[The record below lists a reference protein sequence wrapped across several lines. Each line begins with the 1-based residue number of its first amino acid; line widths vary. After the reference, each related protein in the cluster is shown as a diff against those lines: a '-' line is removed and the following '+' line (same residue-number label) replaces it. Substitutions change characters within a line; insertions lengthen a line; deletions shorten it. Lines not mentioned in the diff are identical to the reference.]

1 MSSPFQS
8 CLGAAKWYLDHGYS
22 VIPVS
27 SSKTAL
33 IKWRE
38 FQGRRASVEEV
49 EEWWRRWPTAQVGV
63 VTGRISNLLVIDC
76 DTQQAVEAMTD
87 AIGDSYI
94 TPIVVTPRGRH
105 YWFAYKD
112 GLRNMAHFIGGADC
126 RGEGGMVVAPPSVN
140 TGGVQ
145 YYWQITPLRCKP
157 AELPESILRLLSGG
171 GDEDVSREP
180 ARKLAYVQG
189 QRDNDLYHTALSLLR
204 GGMSEENVLTT
215 LQALARACDPPFPE
229 EEVAKKLESAKA
241 RLATSSES
249 HYAEVARMVREW
261 VSSVT
266 GVFSS
271 TQLYQ
276 DLGITMPADK
286 EAVRQLLH
294 RMVQRGLIVRDSVSA
309 GRYRR
314 PDREVYRIDL
324 RGGAASRPCNI
335 TMPLGEH
342 RLAEIYPGNIILLAG
357 ETNAGKTAWA
367 LSLARANMDKFDVH
381 YFSSEMGEEEF
392 LKRLSMFQDITPAD
406 WNMQV
411 YERSQGFADVIVP
424 GEAADKPVLNIID
437 FLEVHDQFWRISA
450 ELAAIHD
457 ALKGAVCVVCIQKS
471 LGERATGVG
480 GSFSLHKPR
489 LALALR
495 RNEIE
500 IVKAKNWVDPRV
512 NPNGLIRS
520 FVLENGV
527 RFRPTTEWRP
537 KQEVEYEEIYD
548 RCNGGRPAEP
558 GRRGDGRRERGGV
571 V

>member
-1 MSSPFQS
+1 
-8 CLGAAKWYLDHGYS
+8 
-22 VIPVS
+22 
-27 SSKTAL
+27 
-33 IKWRE
+33 
-38 FQGRRASVEEV
+38 
-49 EEWWRRWPTAQVGV
+49 
-63 VTGRISNLLVIDC
+63 
-76 DTQQAVEAMTD
+76 
-87 AIGDSYI
+87 
-94 TPIVVTPRGRH
+94 
-105 YWFAYKD
+105 
-112 GLRNMAHFIGGADC
+112 
-126 RGEGGMVVAPPSVN
+126 
-140 TGGVQ
+140 
-145 YYWQITPLRCKP
+145 
-157 AELPESILRLLSGG
+157 
-171 GDEDVSREP
+171 
-180 ARKLAYVQG
+180 
-189 QRDNDLYHTALSLLR
+189 
-204 GGMSEENVLTT
+204 
-215 LQALARACDPPFPE
+215 
-229 EEVAKKLESAKA
+229 
-241 RLATSSES
+241 
-249 HYAEVARMVREW
+249 MVREW

-286 EAVRQLLH
+286 EAIRQLLH
-294 RMVQRGLIVRDSVSA
+294 RMVQRGIIVRDSVSA

-342 RLAEIYPGNIILLAG
+342 RLVEIYPGNIILLAG
-357 ETNAGKTAWA
+357 ETNAGKTSWA
-367 LSLARANMDKFDVH
+367 LSLARANMDRFDVH

-424 GEAADKPVLNIID
+424 GEAGEKPVLNIVD

-457 ALKGAVCVVCIQKS
+457 ALKGAVCVVCIQKG

-500 IVKAKNWVDPRV
+500 IVKAKNWADPQV

-537 KQEVEYEEIYD
+537 KQEVEYEEIHD
-548 RCNGGRPAEP
+548 RGNGGRPAEP
-558 GRRGDGRRERGGV
+558 GRRGDGRRERGSV